1 MDRILITGITGFLGS
16 LLAKNL
22 MLSDIYRQGNLQ
34 IIGLARQ
41 LEKAQTLFADYNMK
55 NVKLF
60 SADIC
65 DRAVLFSELEKQP
78 VDYLIHCAAVTTS
91 TEMISHP
98 VETADGIVMGTR
110 NMLELAKIKHVKS
123 MVFLS
128 SMEVYG
134 YVSEIGRPRKENE
147 LGEIDIT
154 SSRSCYSLGKRMAEH
169 YCNIYYKEYEVP
181 VKVARLSQTF
191 GVGVRP
197 DDRRVFMQFAR
208 AVVQEEDI
216 VLRTQGLTIGNYCD
230 SMDAV
235 NAIMLLLYH
244 GDNGETYNVVNEANT
259 MSVRE
264 MAQLVSEKLAY
275 GRIQVKIEPEISSK
289 TGYAPDTALRMSS
302 EKLRSLGWKPTKNLV
317 QMYREVIYDIS

>member
-41 LEKAQTLFADYNMK
+41 LEKAQTLFADYDMK